1 MVISILTMDDSTFAE
16 SRRPQTGN
24 QSLPRLMDGF
34 PNQRLVVLPRP
45 LIRRT
50 LAAPITERLSVTDAG
65 FFPHARRHGRVRPA
79 GVAETIFIF
88 CVGGRG
94 QVSLG
99 DTIHNVRPADFI
111 VIPSGTPHSYIASD
125 SDPWSIWWFH
135 ARGTDLQKLTD
146 ALDVTAGQPNFAV
159 KGVERII
166 YLMDDLVRKLE
177 VGSETQAALGASGVA
192 WHLLVEL
199 ALDRL
204 TPEHG
209 DPLQIAMTRI
219 ADSLASPLRVPDVAA
234 EAGVSVSYLSAMFKK
249 TTGGG
254 VLAYQTDLRM
264 RRARSLLEET
274 DLSVGSVAERVGYA
288 DQLYFS
294 KVFRTKHGQNPS
306 EFRRQ
311 TRMSAP

>member
-1 MVISILTMDDSTFAE
+1 
-16 SRRPQTGN
+16 
-24 QSLPRLMDGF
+24 MDGF
-34 PNQRLVVLPRP
+34 PNQRIVVLPRP
-45 LIRRT
+45 LIRRK
-50 LAAPITERLSVTDAG
+50 LAEPITERLTVTDAG
-65 FFPHARRHGRVRPA
+65 LFPRARRHGRVRPA
-79 GVAETIFIF
+79 GVPETIFIF

-94 QVSLG
+94 QVTLG
-99 DTIHNVRPADFI
+99 DNTHSVGPADFI
-111 VIPSGTPHSYIASD
+111 VIPPGVPHSYLASD

-135 ARGTDLQKLTD
+135 ARGTDLQHLIN
-146 ALDVTAGQPNFAV
+146 ALDVTAIQPGFAV

-166 YLMDDLVRKLE
+166 YLMDDMVSKLE
-177 VGSETQAALGASGVA
+177 LGSETQAALGASGVA

-204 TPEHG
+204 TPQHG

-219 ADSLASPLRVPDVAA
+219 AGSLASPLRVPDIAA
-234 EAGVSVSYLSAMFKK
+234 EAGVSVSYLGAMFKK

-254 VLAYQTDLRM
+254 ILAYQTDLRM

-274 DLSVGSVAERVGYA
+274 ELSIGSVAERVGYP

-306 EFRRQ
+306 EYRRQ
-311 TRMSAP
+311 TRISAP